1 MKIIATGVRVEGAC
15 LSNIRAV
22 QSAKAKLHEGYIYI
36 EGGWDDT
43 CLK

>member
-1 MKIIATGVRVEGAC
+1 MKIIATVVRVEGAC

-36 EGGWDDT
+36 
-43 CLK
+43 LKVVGMIHV